1 MTYYVTMSD
10 MKSCRG
16 AGPMAAKSDYILAVS
31 FAVTILAVSLISVQ
45 TVSITPGFA
54 AAKNGNG
61 KPDSDCF
68 FNPNGLAKCKP
79 DINGKCPAG
88 FSANDK
94 GNCFPKGP
102 CPTGYA
108 RKDNDESGTCF
119 PQK

>member
-1 MTYYVTMSD
+1 MTYYVTMFD
-10 MKSCRG
+10 MRSWLE
-16 AGPMAAKSDYILAVS
+16 AGPITAKSGYILTVS
-31 FAVTILAVSLISVQ
+31 FAVTILALSLISVQ
-45 TVSITPGFA
+45 TVSITPGFL

>member
-31 FAVTILAVSLISVQ
+31 FAVTILALSLISVQ
-45 TVSITPGFA
+45 TVSITPGFV

-61 KPDSDCF
+61 KPDSGCF

>member
-1 MTYYVTMSD
+1 MVD
-10 MKSCRG
+10 KSG
-16 AGPMAAKSDYILAVS
+16 YILTVS
-31 FAVTILAVSLISVQ
+31 FAITILALSLISVQ
-45 TVSITPGFA
+45 MISVTPDFV

-79 DINGKCPAG
+79 DINGKCPSG

>member
-1 MTYYVTMSD
+1 MSD
-10 MKSCRG
+10 VKSCQG

-31 FAVTILAVSLISVQ
+31 FAVTILALSLISVQ
-45 TVSITPGFA
+45 MISVTPGFA
-54 AAKNGNG
+54 AEKIGNS

-79 DINGKCPAG
+79 DHTTGKCPSG

-102 CPTGYA
+102 CPAGYA

-119 PQK
+119 RVAGGGK